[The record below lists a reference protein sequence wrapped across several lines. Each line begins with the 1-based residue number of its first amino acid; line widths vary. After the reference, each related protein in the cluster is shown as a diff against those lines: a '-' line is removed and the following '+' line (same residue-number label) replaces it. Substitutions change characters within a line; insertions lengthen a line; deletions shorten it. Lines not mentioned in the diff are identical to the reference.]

1 MREGNLDIAPVNI
14 SLPGRM
20 DKMYC
25 TRCGT
30 KNEEDAA
37 FCKKCGNDLHGP
49 SSGPTPGP
57 FTAPPAPGRS
67 KEDQECERDC
77 KGSDRESAIWWAII
91 VIIIGSWIIWEF
103 GLKNVVDTP
112 DRIKDDI
119 FCTAIWIMVGIAV
132 VAAGIR
138 MVMRKNRQM

>member
-1 MREGNLDIAPVNI
+1 
-14 SLPGRM
+14 
-20 DKMYC
+20 MYC

-37 FCKKCGNDLHGP
+37 FCKKCGIDLHGP

-57 FTAPPAPGRS
+57 TPGPAYPPPAPGKS
-67 KEDQECERDC
+67 KQDEECEREC
-77 KGSDRESAIWWAII
+77 KGSDRESSMWWAII
-91 VIIIGSWIIWEF
+91 VVIIGSWIIWEF

-112 DRIKDDI
+112 DWMNDDI

-132 VAAGIR
+132 VAAGLR
-138 MVMRKNRQM
+138 MVTRKNRQM

>member
-1 MREGNLDIAPVNI
+1 
-14 SLPGRM
+14 
-20 DKMYC
+20 MYC

-57 FTAPPAPGRS
+57 TPGPTAGHTPGPAYPPPAPGKS
-67 KEDQECERDC
+67 KQDEECERDC
-77 KGSDRESAIWWAII
+77 KGSDRESSIWWAII
-91 VIIIGSWIIWEF
+91 VIIIGTWIIWEF

-112 DRIKDDI
+112 DWMNDDL

-132 VAAGIR
+132 LAAGVR
-138 MVMRKNRQM
+138 MMMRKNRQM

>member
-1 MREGNLDIAPVNI
+1 
-14 SLPGRM
+14 
-20 DKMYC
+20 MYC

-57 FTAPPAPGRS
+57 
-67 KEDQECERDC
+67 
-77 KGSDRESAIWWAII
+77 KGSDRESSIWWAII
-91 VIIIGSWIIWEF
+91 VIIIGTWIIWEF

-112 DRIKDDI
+112 DWMNDDL

-132 VAAGIR
+132 LAAGVR
-138 MVMRKNRQM
+138 MMMRKNRQM